1 MLTVP
6 SDFIYV
12 IDLLFDQMH
21 HLWLIIET
29 QWIAQIV
36 LFIVLIAFCIK
47 VFGDKDTKNSGK
59 GK

>member
-6 SDFIYV
+6 SEFLYV

-29 QWIAQIV
+29 QWIAQVI
-36 LFIVLIAFCIK
+36 LFIVLIAFCIE
-47 VFGDKDTKNSGK
+47 VFANKDTKNSGK